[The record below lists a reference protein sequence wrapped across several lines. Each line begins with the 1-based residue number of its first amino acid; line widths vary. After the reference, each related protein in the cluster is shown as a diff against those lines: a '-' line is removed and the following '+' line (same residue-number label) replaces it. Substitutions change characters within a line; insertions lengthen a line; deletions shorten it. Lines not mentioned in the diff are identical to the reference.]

1 MFLVNMIWNDT
12 CNNEKW
18 FNLAH
23 LPSEFMFLCIPGL
36 VSALLL
42 LTHCSRPQT
51 TTNINICVKLTCLIK
66 LVPWDQTVT
75 KCRVQH
81 PLKNKTEQKHWS
93 GTGDLLFGQNIL
105 NANFAH
111 LRSDSDRHRDL
122 LQTPWKP
129 MVPRDKCWRV
139 LWEELGNKT

>member
-1 MFLVNMIWNDT
+1 MIKFGPFTLWLHVFVHPWTSFSTAAVDSLLKT
-12 CNNEKW
+12 ANNHKHK
-18 FNLAH
+18 H
-23 LPSEFMFLCIPGL
+23 LC
-36 VSALLL
+36 
-42 LTHCSRPQT
+42 QT
-51 TTNINICVKLTCLIK
+51 DLPYQFSPLG
-66 LVPWDQTVT
+66 QTVA
-75 KCRVQH
+75 KCRVRH

-111 LRSDSDRHRDL
+111 LRSDSHRHRDL

-139 LWEELGNKT
+139 LWEEFGNKTKF